1 MDKNL
6 EIIKN
11 NEPKQVWDQ
20 EDGDFYLL
28 FVPEMWDQ
36 VIVAAERMANEIA
49 RLKAELKNK
58 PDIVKCGECKNWHPI
73 EFLENTYSLTKLQGP
88 CMLRK
93 DNTFFYEN
101 DFCSNGQ
108 R

>member
-36 VIVAAERMANEIA
+36 VIIAAERMANEIA
-49 RLKAELKNK
+49 KLKEQLKQAEIDKYNKFLKAFSYSK
-58 PDIVKCGECKNWHPI
+58 PLN
-73 EFLENTYSLTKLQGP
+73 
-88 CMLRK
+88 
-93 DNTFFYEN
+93 
-101 DFCSNGQ
+101 Q
-108 R
+108 RIIDRRN